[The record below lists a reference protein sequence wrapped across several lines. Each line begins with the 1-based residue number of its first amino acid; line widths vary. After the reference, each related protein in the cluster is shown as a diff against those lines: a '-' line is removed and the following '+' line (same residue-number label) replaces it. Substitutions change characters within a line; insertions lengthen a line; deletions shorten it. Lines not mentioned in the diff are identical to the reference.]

1 MHGCVF
7 WKNGR
12 ATENYFLRSNKIR
25 ILYILREVNFYNN
38 LKMKKTRYRKDV
50 RYFIDMVGMASD
62 CVGSV
67 TVDSKY
73 ALIQVHPTYSIA
85 ISSPVG
91 EKHPTFE
98 EIVFYTNCLA
108 YEHDLPAFILPFK
121 KKALVQP
128 IERGRKKYI
137 NDSYY
142 QSLGVAYEALNSIR
156 LGPLGYVYF
165 RCPGF
170 QKEVDIPYTRKYSK
184 VAKELSLYSTALRQL
199 DPLSEFLCYYRVIE
213 SVTGTNG
220 KEWISKNL
228 SRLKGYE
235 FGFLEYGTEAHGSPR
250 CRRTNVFSIYKR
262 RSLARLGCL
271 KRKLAGKSIAE
282 YFYHENRCGIAH
294 GKSDVKEYDFK
305 YNIEELSKDVYIMK
319 LLSKIAIEDKI

>member
-1 MHGCVF
+1 
-7 WKNGR
+7 
-12 ATENYFLRSNKIR
+12 
-25 ILYILREVNFYNN
+25 
-38 LKMKKTRYRKDV
+38 MKKIRYRKDI
-50 RYFIDMVGMASD
+50 RYFIEMVGMSSA
-62 CVGSV
+62 GIGPV
-67 TVDSKY
+67 TVDAKY
-73 ALIQVHPTYSIA
+73 ALILVHPTNSVAVAPPI
-85 ISSPVG
+85 G
-91 EKHPTFE
+91 EEHPTFR

-165 RCPGF
+165 RWPGF
-170 QKEVDIPYTRKYSK
+170 QKDVDIPYTKKYSK
-184 VAKELSLYSTALRQL
+184 VTKELSLYSTALRQL

-228 SRLKGYE
+228 PRLRNYDFGFIE
-235 FGFLEYGTEAHGSPR
+235 FGIDARAGLLK
-250 CRRTNVFSIYKR
+250 RRTNVFSIYKR
-262 RSLARLGCL
+262 RALVRLMDL
-271 KRKLAGKSIAE
+271 NNKLRGIKIAE

-294 GKSDVKEYDFK
+294 GKTQVKEYDFK
-305 YNIEELSKDVYIMK
+305 YNIEELSKDVYILK
-319 LLSKIAIEDKI
+319 LLSRIAIEDKI